1 MRETFASLKYPAY
14 RIWFFSALIANI
26 GTWMQRIA
34 QDWLVL
40 RTLTNDSAYAVGVVS
55 ALQFGPSLLFSPHA
69 GVVADRVNPRKL
81 LVCTQGLMGL
91 ISALL
96 AADVISGQVQL
107 WHVYVAATLA
117 GVVAAYDAPV
127 RQTFV
132 ASMVPAG
139 SLSNAV
145 GLNATS
151 FNAARLIGPAFAGL
165 VIN

>member
-107 WHVYVAATLA
+107 WHVYVAAALA

-127 RQTFV
+127 RQTFG
-132 ASMVPAG
+132 AG
-139 SLSNAV
+139 WLA
-145 GLNATS
+145 
-151 FNAARLIGPAFAGL
+151 I
-165 VIN
+165 

>member
-107 WHVYVAATLA
+107 
-117 GVVAAYDAPV
+117 
-127 RQTFV
+127 
-132 ASMVPAG
+132 
-139 SLSNAV
+139 
-145 GLNATS
+145 
-151 FNAARLIGPAFAGL
+151 
-165 VIN
+165 